1 MVIMEDGIEESEN
14 ASLLKLG
21 GGLIKRKLDFEK
33 DHVIIPATSCLPVC
47 QSP

>member
-1 MVIMEDGIEESEN
+1 MVIMENSIEKSGN

-33 DHVIIPATSCLPVC
+33 DHGIMPPTSYLPV
-47 QSP
+47 SP